1 MIQALERPATT
12 AIATKSCSLIA
23 SVSPRICRAKR
34 GHSRSAMTRTTFL
47 KLGSDTA
54 TSTTAI
60 RMVGNDS
67 PMSVRRMRT
76 VSVRPPRYP
85 EISPSSVPNVPATP
99 MATIEAR
106 SEIRLPQMIRLSTSR
121 PKRSVPSGCSRSPRS
136 IHTGGMDFCVMSPS
150 VGLWGARYGA
160 NTAVKTSAARTMPG
174 NHGSESLGTGTPDPR
189 VEIAV
194 QHVHEEVARQ
204 VERAQHEHA
213 GLHDRIVAR
222 GDRLEDQP
230 SEARP
235 GEHGLGDDG
244 AAEELHEQHDGE
256 GDDGQQR
263 VLQSVLPEHHLL
275 VQSLEARELDVV
287 GAEHLEHCRARE
299 AEDRGGG
306 EIAEREGG
314 QDQVL
319 EATAAAGRQQT
330 QHDTEEQDQH
340 EPEPERRHG
349 LPEHREHSRRPVH
362 DPSPAHRG
370 VHAEG
375 DADQHAEEHGDESEL
390 DGGGQTFP
398 DVLGDRPSG
407 EDRLAEVAT
416 GEVLHVDRVL
426 DGQGLVEAEI
436 PRQDFL
442 IALGGVDVEQE
453 MDRIARQARQ
463 DEHDADHHEHAQD
476 GLQHAP
482 DEKPHHGVYVTSML
496 TASASR
502 TPSCETPCGRGSAAS
517 RRPWAPPRRC
527 YGRRRWRRRARTH
540 TSTAPSRRA

>member
-12 AIATKSCSLIA
+12 ASATKSCSLIA

-47 KLGSDTA
+47 KLGSETA
-54 TSTTAI
+54 TSTTAM

-99 MATIEAR
+99 MATSETR

-136 IHTGGMDFCVMSPS
+136 IHTGGIDFCVMSPS

-160 NTAVKTSAARTMPG
+160 NTAVKTSAARTIPG

-189 VEIAV
+189 VEVGV

-222 GDRLEDQP
+222 GDRLEDQS

-235 GEHGLGDDG
+235 GEHGLGHDG
-244 AAEELHEQHDGE
+244 AAEKLH
-256 GDDGQQR
+256 
-263 VLQSVLPEHHLL
+263 
-275 VQSLEARELDVV
+275 
-287 GAEHLEHCRARE
+287 
-299 AEDRGGG
+299 
-306 EIAEREGG
+306 
-314 QDQVL
+314 
-319 EATAAAGRQQT
+319 
-330 QHDTEEQDQH
+330 DQH

-362 DPSPAHRG
+362 DPAPAHRG

-375 DADQHAEEHGDESEL
+375 DADQHAEEHGDEPEL

-398 DVLGDRPSG
+398 DVLGDRPPG

-482 DEKPHHGVYVTSML
+482 DEKP
-496 TASASR
+496 
-502 TPSCETPCGRGSAAS
+502 
-517 RRPWAPPRRC
+517 PWRL
-527 YGRRRWRRRARTH
+527 
-540 TSTAPSRRA
+540 

>member
-12 AIATKSCSLIA
+12 ASATKSCSLIA

-47 KLGSDTA
+47 KLGSETA

-99 MATIEAR
+99 MATSETR

-121 PKRSVPSGCSRSPRS
+121 PKRSVPSVCSRSPRS

-189 VEIAV
+189 IEVAV

-222 GDRLEDQP
+222 GDRLEDQS

-256 GDDGQQR
+256 GDDRQQR
-263 VLQSVLPEHHLL
+263 VLQSVLPQHHLL
-275 VQSLEARELDVV
+275 VQSLE
-287 GAEHLEHCRARE
+287 
-299 AEDRGGG
+299 
-306 EIAEREGG
+306 
-314 QDQVL
+314 Q
-319 EATAAAGRQQT
+319 
-330 QHDTEEQDQH
+330 
-340 EPEPERRHG
+340 
-349 LPEHREHSRRPVH
+349 REHSRRPVH
-362 DPSPAHRG
+362 DPAPAHRG

-390 DGGGQTFP
+390 DGGGKTFP

-426 DGQGLVEAEI
+426 DGQGLVEA
-436 PRQDFL
+436 
-442 IALGGVDVEQE
+442 
-453 MDRIARQARQ
+453 
-463 DEHDADHHEHAQD
+463 
-476 GLQHAP
+476 
-482 DEKPHHGVYVTSML
+482 
-496 TASASR
+496 
-502 TPSCETPCGRGSAAS
+502 
-517 RRPWAPPRRC
+517 
-527 YGRRRWRRRARTH
+527 
-540 TSTAPSRRA
+540 